1 MVQITDQ
8 PQEMKM
14 KNLHQDW
21 LHFEDN
27 LSSSSSS
34 LMTSISCVHYD
45 AQCHKKMYR
54 LSEQFQSNN
63 SARRMETESEKEKSH
78 GKNWPSRKKKLNCL
92 SLFHF
97 VCVCVCGC
105 KIVFVR
111 IKCKK
116 YFILNMKKIQ

>member
-8 PQEMKM
+8 PQEIKM
-14 KNLHQDW
+14 NYLHQDW
-21 LHFEDN
+21 LHYEDK
-27 LSSSSSS
+27 LSSSSS

-78 GKNWPSRKKKLNCL
+78 GKKLTIAEKKVKL
-92 SLFHF
+92 SLSFPF
-97 VCVCVCGC
+97 CVCVCGC

>member
-21 LHFEDN
+21 LHYEDN
-27 LSSSSSS
+27 LSSSSSSSS

-97 VCVCVCGC
+97 VCVCVGA
-105 KIVFVR
+105 KL
-111 IKCKK
+111 
-116 YFILNMKKIQ
+116 YLWG